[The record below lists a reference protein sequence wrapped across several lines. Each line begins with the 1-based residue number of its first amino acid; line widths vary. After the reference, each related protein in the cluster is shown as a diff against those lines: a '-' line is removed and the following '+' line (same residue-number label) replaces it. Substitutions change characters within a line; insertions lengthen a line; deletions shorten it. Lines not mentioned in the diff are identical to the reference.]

1 VAQSAVGQRR
11 PGMGAFAL
19 KGAQMIAHPQQDNF
33 RVRDL
38 DFKAPVFR
46 HIGETGDAVQ
56 CHDHSPGKR
65 FT

>member
-1 VAQSAVGQRR
+1 
-11 PGMGAFAL
+11 
-19 KGAQMIAHPQQDNF
+19 MIAHPQQDNF

-38 DFKAPVFR
+38 DFKAPVFG
-46 HIGETGDAVQ
+46 HIGETSDAVQ